1 MNKYKKKKRIAP
13 RGNDPSKVEKWKA
26 ILILMEIV
34 LLILKS
40 PLIDY

>member
-1 MNKYKKKKRIAP
+1 MKKQFEKERIEP
-13 RGNDPSKVEKWKA
+13 GENDPSKVEKWKA
-26 ILILMEIV
+26 ILILLEIV